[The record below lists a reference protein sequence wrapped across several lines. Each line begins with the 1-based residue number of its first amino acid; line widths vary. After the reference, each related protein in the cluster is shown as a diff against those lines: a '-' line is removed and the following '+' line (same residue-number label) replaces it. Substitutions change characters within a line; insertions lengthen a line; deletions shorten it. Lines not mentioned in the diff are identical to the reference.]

1 MSLFVLPEAR
11 RLVLAAGRGAS
22 RCSGKG
28 ALHFAASRWL
38 SCSAYRE
45 TAPAFQCQRAWTS
58 RRIPA
63 SMLRCEYGNRRTLFT
78 PKGIRDYE
86 ELPREYRDQIG
97 LPFSNKDLSDAE
109 AERIF
114 GPEFETAAANRLLR
128 ILHGRRVAGTLEDP
142 AYAVNTAQY
151 TTDQI
156 EAALAYLRKTLP
168 VEEVRNAGLRAEDE
182 LAQIEQEMEQAE
194 KRKSGAV
201 EGEQEP
207 AADEAAEYKEDPVY
221 GESTF
226 DKIRARNQAKQ
237 RARDKAMEEE
247 RQAREA
253 RQEVNSGPLAK
264 TTGQQRQ
271 ITNPKV
277 AEYYQKAQSEMQEP
291 EQLRLWERILPAAT
305 VVTLVIGFMAAVSMV
320 YDEPSPRYR
329 VLRELTTSQ
338 ATVATIIAING
349 LVYLG
354 WRFPPLWAFFNK
366 YMLFVVGQVRPLTLF
381 TSVFSHQKFSHLLMN
396 MVPLWFIGTAL
407 HDEIGRADFLTL
419 YLACGSLGFLGSLI
433 SYTARGWLMVS
444 SLGGSGATLGLL
456 SAYFWEHRMDGFK
469 ILGLPQD
476 GVHGVVFLALIVAVQ
491 LAALGRTAKLQVD
504 VASHIAGI
512 VAGMAGIEV
521 VNRRKER
528 AEKEVIEIWSGEKR
542 ELNKVKDEEKK

>member
-1 MSLFVLPEAR
+1 MP
-11 RLVLAAGRGAS
+11 
-22 RCSGKG
+22 
-28 ALHFAASRWL
+28 
-38 SCSAYRE
+38 
-45 TAPAFQCQRAWTS
+45 TS
-58 RRIPA
+58 I
-63 SMLRCEYGNRRTLFT
+63 LRCEYGNRRTLFA

-86 ELPREYRDQIG
+86 ELPRDYRDQGG
-97 LPFSNKDLSDAE
+97 LSFSNKELSDAE

-114 GPEFETAAANRLLR
+114 GPEFEPAAANRLLR
-128 ILHGRRVAGTLEDP
+128 ILHGRRVAGTLDDP

-151 TTDQI
+151 TPDQI

-194 KRKSGAV
+194 KRKSGVA
-201 EGEQEP
+201 EGEQE
-207 AADEAAEYKEDPVY
+207 AEAAVEYKEDPVY

-237 RARDKAMEEE
+237 RARDKAAEEE
-247 RQAREA
+247 RKAREA

-271 ITNPKV
+271 ITNPRV
-277 AEYYQKAQSEMQEP
+277 AEYYEKAQSEMQEP

-305 VVTLVIGFMAAVSMV
+305 VVTLVLGFMAAVSMV

-366 YMLFVVGQVRPLTLF
+366 YMLFVVGQVRPVTLF
-381 TSVFSHQKFSHLLMN
+381 TSVFSHQKFSHLVMN

-419 YLACGSLGFLGSLI
+419 YMACGSLGFLGSLV

-512 VAGMAGIEV
+512 VAGMAGIELL
-521 VNRRKER
+521 NRRNDGR
-528 AEKEVIEIWSGEKR
+528 GKEVIEIWSGEKR
-542 ELNKVKDEEKK
+542 EPAEAKEEETKK